1 MLKKFLP
8 VLLLLA
14 VCLAQAAEFKAPVLL
29 TSGGQSADLQL
40 VKTLLTRENI
50 AFNVKPLATAADLE
64 QVGSVIIVLGG
75 SSKGLGAAK
84 VSAEEESARMTAL
97 LGAAQERKVPVL
109 AIHVGGKNRRGALSD
124 EFNRLGAR
132 GADELI
138 VVAGGDDD
146 GLFKGVAAERS
157 ILFEIAPKISDVG
170 ALLRARFTSVEPPKE

>member
-84 VSAEEESARMTAL
+84 VSAEEESRAHD
-97 LGAAQERKVPVL
+97 GAAWGRAGAQG
-109 AIHVGGKNRRGALSD
+109 AGTCYSRRWQKPP
-124 EFNRLGAR
+124 RR
-132 GADELI
+132 
-138 VVAGGDDD
+138 VV
-146 GLFKGVAAERS
+146 R
-157 ILFEIAPKISDVG
+157 
-170 ALLRARFTSVEPPKE
+170 